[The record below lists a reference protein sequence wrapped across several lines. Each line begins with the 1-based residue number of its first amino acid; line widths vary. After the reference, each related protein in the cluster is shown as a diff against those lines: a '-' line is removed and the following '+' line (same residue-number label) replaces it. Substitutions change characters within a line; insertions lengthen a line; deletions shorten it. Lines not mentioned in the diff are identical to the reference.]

1 METRNTKADTS
12 IRRRRE
18 CLGCGHKFTT
28 YEKLDSANLIRVV
41 KSSGSKEL
49 FDKDKLIRGISS
61 AFERRNINANVI
73 EKLANSIEKN
83 IISSGHRE
91 ISSKEIGELVLD
103 GLLNIDEVAY
113 IRFASVYKR
122 FQNVDSFI
130 ELLNDLK
137 SRQVAK

>member
-1 METRNTKADTS
+1 MGINS
-12 IRRRRE
+12 Q
-18 CLGCGHKFTT
+18 T

-49 FDKDKLIRGISS
+49 FDKDKLIRGICSV
-61 AFERRNINANVI
+61 FERRNINANVI

-103 GLLNIDEVAY
+103 GLLNIDEVGLVLDLHPCIKDFKMW
-113 IRFASVYKR
+113 IR
-122 FQNVDSFI
+122 
-130 ELLNDLK
+130 LLNC
-137 SRQVAK
+137 